1 MANSNNIQVPLNNS
15 DEPKFTNEHE
25 QILLNNDELRLR
37 NREHLIEK
45 LERVIQEKNASI
57 IKLEEREQYLEDTL
71 KKRNI
76 EFQILEDKLRQYE
89 DKTRTFEQ
97 LHQLQLQTFEKTI
110 RDCQIENE
118 RLCEHIND
126 LTKELNGKASFDA
139 INQEKILTFDRIVA
153 DTQLWRQKLDSYK
166 ATIEQREE
174 TIVNLKKEIDELHRK
189 KQTNSHFED
198 DSLRFQISS
207 LQNTLRDRDNEI
219 KQLKLTLRRVRD
231 TLQPNRLSHE
241 SRWKS
246 CSEDIGRNQSVIKS
260 FQNKRAISPSIH
272 DSSSPLDTEFLK
284 TKFHTL
290 TDRFNNVQQLLVK
303 RDNQIITLKKVH
315 DKRWLRLKHLQKQYR
330 LLKDELQSYTDDEIL
345 QTNSKN
351 DFFYRKA
358 IHKTKNGCSVC
369 NDHRWRK
376 QTENN
381 RKLLKQEDDDH
392 VWNEVTKLKRENAK
406 LTNENLSLQEK
417 VDLQEVEINEQIN
430 VIDELHNEIRQIN
443 DKEEQ
448 IQSTHIKTSNNEQKH
463 LIEELDKK
471 LYELETERT
480 CLIFENERL
489 KTNYDLCNDE
499 KQHLIQQKIQLN
511 NELKQ
516 YKLRILSLQDQ
527 IHKLKRNS
535 QINNEKD
542 LILKPILTIKRRTIK
557 KKPKKSTTAKSC
569 LELLLDQNSTLID
582 DLQNESLISNR
593 RQDHLCSLC
602 DHQSENSFRQ
612 RKRRPSI
619 SSIISR
625 PRCGPFKRS
634 SMTKNRANPPMK
646 YSNIPRKPNTPSSI
660 QKVPPIRISTFRKHI
675 EQLKTDLA
683 NSRKENEHLN
693 QRLMTTLS
701 RINILKT
708 TNQKLIIECDK
719 FKNNHF
725 NQSTFV
731 NHDLPNIDH
740 SINIDN
746 LSERLKNSSF
756 DAAQQRKLNKTLQT
770 DNDILNKN
778 LQSLTEKLT
787 HTERDIASKRL
798 LIENYKTRL
807 NEMETSLNRSHD
819 KNINE
824 HDDERIKSLTE
835 TMEKLRITIDS
846 YKNRLQAITREKH
859 DLDSRYTQLVDEH
872 QKLKIRF
879 EDMQTKF
886 RLNDQ
891 QLRQIR
897 LNNEQLNQELLTSRQ
912 LSEQQLLTLNTK
924 NQDSLKKITS
934 ELERTLQR
942 LNEYERFI
950 NDLLYEIIR
959 RSVQMNEKLK
969 RAREHQKQR
978 ESLSMTL
985 PGYDLAMNTA
995 SKILNLTQDDL
1006 DEIMSIADESFQAN
1020 RKDENIDKNENI
1032 RQKVSKL
1039 LVTQEECSSKLLK
1052 IFSKKLDEI
1061 QAIDR
1066 ELAAIRNT

>member
-1 MANSNNIQVPLNNS
+1 MANSNSIQGPSNNS
-15 DEPKFTNEHE
+15 DEPKLTNEHE
-25 QILLNNDELRLR
+25 QIFLNNDELRLR
-37 NREHLIEK
+37 NREQLIEK

-57 IKLEEREQYLEDTL
+57 VKLEEREQYLEDTL

-76 EFQILEDKLRQYE
+76 EFQILEENLRQYE

-126 LTKELNGKASFDA
+126 LTKELNGKASVNA
-139 INQEKILTFDRIVA
+139 INQEKILAFDRIVA
-153 DTQLWRQKLDSYK
+153 DTQLWRQKLDTYK

-174 TIVNLKKEIDELHRK
+174 TIVNLKKEIDESHRK

-198 DSLRFQISS
+198 DSLRLQITS

-231 TLQPNRLSHE
+231 TLQSNHLSHE
-241 SRWKS
+241 NRWKS
-246 CSEDIGRNQSVIKS
+246 CDEDIGRIRSPTKS
-260 FQNKRAISPSIH
+260 FQNKRTISPSIH
-272 DSSSPLDTEFLK
+272 DSSSPLDIEFLK

-290 TDRFNNVQQLLVK
+290 TDRLNNVQQLLVK

-315 DKRWLRLKHLQKQYR
+315 DKRWLRLKYLQKQYR
-330 LLKDELQSYTDDEIL
+330 LLKNELQSYTDDEIL

-369 NDHRWRK
+369 NDHRWKK
-376 QTENN
+376 QTGNN
-381 RKLLKQEDDDH
+381 RKLLKQEDDDN
-392 VWNEVTKLKRENAK
+392 VWNEVTKLRRENAK

-417 VDLQEVEINEQIN
+417 IDLQEVEINEQIN
-430 VIDELHNEIRQIN
+430 IIDELHNEIRRIN
-443 DKEEQ
+443 DKDEQ
-448 IQSTHIKTSNNEQKH
+448 IQSTYITTSNNEQEH

-471 LYELETERT
+471 IYELETERT

-499 KQHLIQQKIQLN
+499 KQHLIQQKIQIN

-516 YKLRILSLQDQ
+516 LKLRILSLQDQ
-527 IHKLKRNS
+527 IYKLKRTN
-535 QINNEKD
+535 QTDNNTD
-542 LILKPILTIKRRTIK
+542 LISKPMLTIKRRTIK
-557 KKPKKSTTAKSC
+557 KKPKKSTTTKSC

-582 DLQNESLISNR
+582 DLQNESLVSNR
-593 RQDHLCSLC
+593 RQDHSCSLC

-612 RKRRPSI
+612 RKRRSSI
-619 SSIISR
+619 SLILPR
-625 PRCGPFKRS
+625 PRCGPFKRNS
-634 SMTKNRANPPMK
+634 TTKNRLTTPLK
-646 YSNIPRKPNTPSSI
+646 YFNITRKQSTPLSI
-660 QKVPPIRISTFRKHI
+660 QKTPPIRISTLRKRI
-675 EQLKTDLA
+675 EQLENDLA
-683 NSRKENEHLN
+683 DSRKENEHLN

-719 FKNNHF
+719 FKNNHL
-725 NQSTFV
+725 NQSKFHNYDST
-731 NHDLPNIDH
+731 NIDH
-740 SINIDN
+740 SINTDN
-746 LSERLKNSSF
+746 LYERLKNTSF
-756 DAAQQRKLNKTLQT
+756 DAAQQRKLNKTLQI
-770 DNDILNKN
+770 DNELLNKN

-787 HTERDIASKRL
+787 HTERDIVGKRL

-807 NEMETSLNRSHD
+807 NEMETSLNHSND

-824 HDDERIKSLTE
+824 NDEERVKSLTG
-835 TMEKLRITIDS
+835 TIEKLRITIDS
-846 YKNRLQAITREKH
+846 YKNRLQAVTREKH

-879 EDMQTKF
+879 EDIQTKF

-912 LSEQQLLTLNTK
+912 QSEQQLLTLNTK
-924 NQDSLKKITS
+924 SQDSLKKITL
-934 ELERTLQR
+934 ELDRTLQC

-950 NDLLYEIIR
+950 NDLLHEMIR

-969 RAREHQKQR
+969 HTREHQKQR
-978 ESLSMTL
+978 ESLSMTF
-985 PGYDLAMNTA
+985 PGYDTAMSTA

-1020 RKDENIDKNENI
+1020 IKDDSIDKNEKI

-1039 LVTQEECSSKLLK
+1039 LVTREECASKLLK

-1061 QAIDR
+1061 QTIDR
-1066 ELAAIRNT
+1066 ELATIRNI